1 MIKKLINNIL
11 SYFRTIYVFESKKN
25 KKSLTYKDLKLKRYN
40 KFGLINKRKLK
51 DYINQEGKKKRFSH
65 NQSLLVLYWKK
76 DIVSVGWM
84 YKGAKWKITEV
95 NEEIY
100 LKNKILLY
108 DFFTFVKFRNKGF
121 YSKILNLIKN
131 IKTKKTFLIYC
142 LKSNAASKKGIL
154 NSKFVLIKKVKK
166 NV

>member
-1 MIKKLINNIL
+1 
-11 SYFRTIYVFESKKN
+11 
-25 KKSLTYKDLKLKRYN
+25 
-40 KFGLINKRKLK
+40 
-51 DYINQEGKKKRFSH
+51 
-65 NQSLLVLYWKK
+65 
-76 DIVSVGWM
+76 M
-84 YKGAKWKITEV
+84 YQGAKWKITEV